1 MSNWRRKEIVPFWK
15 KEEEQRGE
23 GKRVPLS
30 SHGCLTG
37 EEEEKRNKEEKKK
50 NMGRKRKRKNKIRQ
64 KWEKW
69 APTIYIYIPFLKD
82 FFIISFS
89 CK

>member
-37 EEEEKRNKEEKKK
+37 RKKK
-50 NMGRKRKRKNKIRQ
+50 KEIKKRKRKT
-64 KWEKW
+64 WEEREKGK
-69 APTIYIYIPFLKD
+69 TK
-82 FFIISFS
+82 
-89 CK
+89 